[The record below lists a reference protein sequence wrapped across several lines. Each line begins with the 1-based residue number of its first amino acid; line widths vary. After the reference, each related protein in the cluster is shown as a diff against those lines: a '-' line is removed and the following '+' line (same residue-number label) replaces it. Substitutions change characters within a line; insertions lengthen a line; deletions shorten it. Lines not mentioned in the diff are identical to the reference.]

1 MKKDSNTFG
10 GLSYQYHTAFNYY
23 SSMLIGNL
31 VVLSPFSTFY
41 NKKAILTQLFK
52 KNFRTLSKFKKN
64 AIVISLKMALYWLG
78 QCREIGIFTFFS
90 LSFSGHGMCLH
101 LSKPSFI
108 SFQIKI
114 SLYFWKQFY
123 LVIYDCSFNKLL
135 GVTQQWFFFSGFL
148 RLYSQVRLVYSFY
161 SGLCKMSGKRY

>member
-1 MKKDSNTFG
+1 MRKDSNTFG
-10 GLSYQYHTAFNYY
+10 GLPYQYHIAFNYC

-41 NKKAILTQLFK
+41 NKKAILFFFLKKAILTQLFK
-52 KNFRTLSKFKKN
+52 KNFRTLSKFQKN
-64 AIVISLKMALYWLG
+64 PIVISLEMALYWLG

-114 SLYFWKQFY
+114 SLHFWKRFY
-123 LVIYDCSFNKLL
+123 LVIYDRSFNKLL
-135 GVTQQWFFFSGFL
+135 DVT
-148 RLYSQVRLVYSFY
+148 
-161 SGLCKMSGKRY
+161 